1 MDRPKIDALKLC
13 ASGSPIN
20 VGNDCIRAWWTAGL
34 PTAVVIFSLIRILY
48 KRLPDRF
55 KPLSSTLSNFLPLDE
70 AISMQKH
77 GFLNGGRPAPAPRPT
92 IDDYDIFHAREKSR
106 WKRGILIVGSAFE
119 ALYWI
124 FWSCRLIID
133 FMKGKDAGQ
142 DSASIRVMIIMAL
155 LLSFSWVY
163 AAVRPVFIR
172 SQILT
177 VPYDLF
183 TFYLSIFAV
192 TGLNLGTILYEQYVN
207 GKRWHSHLREMS
219 YATATA
225 FLTHLFIL
233 AVLIATTLALRMSI
247 PPQDSGVDYDEIG
260 KTVSPEDYTRL
271 WSWITFWWIYP
282 MVKKGTGRTLKE
294 EEVWPLSPTFACKP
308 LFTKFQSLL
317 SPSQV
322 TKNRM
327 SLLKQLWKA
336 NSLDMILDFL
346 MTLTSVI
353 CNYASPFFLKKILD
367 AVSQPSTV
375 SGNPSP
381 SLVTSSPSFTWLHFL
396 NPREVRAQAYVYA
409 FLAFLASILK
419 AQSDVQH
426 LWYGRR
432 ASTRIRSEL
441 MAAIFEKSL
450 KRKDFSG
457 SVDKNSKLAAGE
469 TEGKGKGKE
478 PAKEKSD
485 SKKPDTKKAGADIG
499 KIVNLMSNDANRVS
513 NTAAAL
519 YMLYGAPLELV
530 VGSIF
535 LYQLL
540 GFSGFAGYII
550 LVVGSPLN
558 NYLMR
563 RGRDI
568 QRAAQEARDKRMK
581 VLNELVS
588 EAKFIKFGA
597 GENKWIEKCLAARA
611 VELKLLIK
619 STINSLGFSI
629 TWSMAPVLVS
639 IVSFTVYVYTGN
651 RLTVSVAFTAIQ
663 IFSMIKGPMN
673 IIPAFMAMLLS
684 TQVALDR
691 INQYLNEED
700 VPPFVS
706 SLIDEEES
714 PQSSA
719 ASSKSQKIGIENGW
733 FRWNQAI
740 EPVDTSKSKGH
751 GWRFWKRWTK
761 KEQIPSLP
769 TTAATTTQGTDHT
782 RENTSTTLVDTTV
795 FELQDINIIFPTEKL
810 TVVTGP
816 TAAGK
821 SALLMALLGEMTPVE
836 EGNKKSH
843 IYLPKHIAQIEE
855 QSGLRNCIAY
865 CAQSPWLE
873 HLTIRDNILFGSPFD
888 QERYDQVIEQCALKP
903 DLQILEDG
911 DMTEIGARGVSL
923 SGGQKARVA
932 LARAVYAR
940 SKHVLLDDPL
950 SAVDSHTAR
959 HLVEKLIQGPLMA
972 NRTII
977 LVTHHVD
984 LVLSSAY
991 YFVRMLD
998 GRIDTQGTI
1007 TELRSRGL
1015 LDSFVQDA
1023 QAEQQPE
1030 IVTAEELAI
1039 VASEESPSAETAK
1052 PGEPPVKIKKPR
1064 KLVEAEERAEGAVKW
1079 SVYTAYFK
1087 ATGYLTWF
1095 LILIILA
1102 LSQLGGVCEK
1112 LWMQVWGESGGATN
1126 VTSQTLHFTYLQT
1139 TIAKDYLHPD
1149 LHRTFVD
1156 SLPWNTS
1163 TISSSAPATVSRGA
1177 SIIYVG
1183 IFACIG
1189 IGIVF
1194 INLLGQIVL
1203 AIGAYRAS
1211 KRLFTDLLQTVM
1223 HCTMRWFDTTPT
1235 GRILNRFSK
1244 DIETVDGSISY
1255 SLRSTL
1261 SWIAMFIAAV
1271 VTITIIFPGFI
1282 VPGVVIGFFYY
1293 KLSQGYMD
1301 AGRDLRRMDSTSRSP
1316 IFAAFGETLEG
1327 IVTVRAFAAERRF
1340 MDTLYTRVDEST
1352 KYWYTF
1358 WMLNRWLLLNFD
1370 ALGAMAVL
1378 ITTLLVLGGWI
1389 SDWLAGLTITSA
1401 MNFTNAVYWTCRM
1414 ITQLE
1419 LDLNSV
1425 ERVVE
1430 YLNLPQ
1436 EPPEIIEDRRPPAYW
1451 PALGSNDQPMISVN
1465 KLVIKYA
1472 PNLPDVLHGVSF
1484 EVKPREKIGLLGR
1497 TGSGKSTLA
1506 MSLLRFVDP
1515 AAGTIIVD
1523 GIDVTKIGLH
1533 DLRTRITFIPQ
1544 DSVLFSGTI
1553 RENLDPFTE
1562 HTDEECLDA
1571 LYRVD
1576 LISEATRASRRSTR
1590 PPSINEAPEDNAE
1603 PDTSTP
1609 PLAKAPSVTGTATPL
1624 DDRPSRIDLDTEVT
1638 GRGANFSQ
1646 GQRQLISMAR
1656 ALLRQSSIVILD
1668 EATSSID
1675 FQTDAKIQ
1683 AAVREEF
1690 KNSCLL
1696 TIAHRIRTVI
1706 DYDRLLILDKG
1717 NVVEFD
1723 TPLNLIQKE
1732 GGLFRDMC
1740 LKSGMF
1746 SELEKAAKQA
1756 AADAAEGRAEATK
1769 ATTTMGTS
1777 SAPQ

>member
-1 MDRPKIDALKLC
+1 
-13 ASGSPIN
+13 
-20 VGNDCIRAWWTAGL
+20 
-34 PTAVVIFSLIRILY
+34 
-48 KRLPDRF
+48 
-55 KPLSSTLSNFLPLDE
+55 
-70 AISMQKH
+70 
-77 GFLNGGRPAPAPRPT
+77 
-92 IDDYDIFHAREKSR
+92 
-106 WKRGILIVGSAFE
+106 
-119 ALYWI
+119 
-124 FWSCRLIID
+124 
-133 FMKGKDAGQ
+133 
-142 DSASIRVMIIMAL
+142 
-155 LLSFSWVY
+155 
-163 AAVRPVFIR
+163 
-172 SQILT
+172 
-177 VPYDLF
+177 
-183 TFYLSIFAV
+183 
-192 TGLNLGTILYEQYVN
+192 
-207 GKRWHSHLREMS
+207 
-219 YATATA
+219 
-225 FLTHLFIL
+225 
-233 AVLIATTLALRMSI
+233 
-247 PPQDSGVDYDEIG
+247 
-260 KTVSPEDYTRL
+260 
-271 WSWITFWWIYP
+271 
-282 MVKKGTGRTLKE
+282 
-294 EEVWPLSPTFACKP
+294 
-308 LFTKFQSLL
+308 
-317 SPSQV
+317 
-322 TKNRM
+322 
-327 SLLKQLWKA
+327 
-336 NSLDMILDFL
+336 MILDFL

-457 SVDKNSKLAAGE
+457 SVDKNSKPAAGE

-478 PAKEKSD
+478 PAKGKSD

-700 VPPFVS
+700 VPAFVS

-769 TTAATTTQGTDHT
+769 TTPATTTQGIDHT

-795 FELQDINIIFPTEKL
+795 FELQDINIIFPTGKL

-1015 LDSFVQDA
+1015 LNSFVQDA

-1039 VASEESPSAETAK
+1039 VASEESPSTETAK

-1163 TISSSAPATVSRGA
+1163 TISSNALMPYTFTVNPLPTDRLPSAEEHPLF
-1177 SIIYVG
+1177 YVG

-1261 SWIAMFIAAV
+1261 SWIAMFIAAI

-1327 IVTVRAFAAERRF
+1327 IVT
-1340 MDTLYTRVDEST
+1340 
-1352 KYWYTF
+1352 
-1358 WMLNRWLLLNFD
+1358 
-1370 ALGAMAVL
+1370 
-1378 ITTLLVLGGWI
+1378 
-1389 SDWLAGLTITSA
+1389 
-1401 MNFTNAVYWTCRM
+1401 
-1414 ITQLE
+1414 
-1419 LDLNSV
+1419 
-1425 ERVVE
+1425 
-1430 YLNLPQ
+1430 

-1769 ATTTMGTS
+1769 ATTTTMGTS

>member
-1 MDRPKIDALKLC
+1 M
-13 ASGSPIN
+13 
-20 VGNDCIRAWWTAGL
+20 
-34 PTAVVIFSLIRILY
+34 
-48 KRLPDRF
+48 
-55 KPLSSTLSNFLPLDE
+55 
-70 AISMQKH
+70 
-77 GFLNGGRPAPAPRPT
+77 
-92 IDDYDIFHAREKSR
+92 
-106 WKRGILIVGSAFE
+106 
-119 ALYWI
+119 YWAY
-124 FWSCRLIID
+124 WSCRLVIE
-133 FMKGKDAGQ
+133 FMGKKRTNKDLE
-142 DSASIRVMIIMAL
+142 SARVMISMAIL
-155 LLSFSWVY
+155 LLISWLY
-163 AAVRPVFIR
+163 ATLRPILLR
-172 SQILT
+172 RQILT

-183 TFYLSIFAV
+183 TFYLSILAV
-192 TGLNLGTILYEQYVN
+192 TCLNIGTILYEQYVN
-207 GKRWHSHLREMS
+207 GKHWHSHLREMS

-225 FLTHLFIL
+225 FLSHIFIL
-233 AVLIATTLALRMSI
+233 ATLITTTLALRVGI
-247 PPQDSGVDYDEIG
+247 PPPESGVDFDEIG
-260 KTVSPEDYTRL
+260 KTVSPEDYTHL
-271 WSWITFWWIYP
+271 WGWITFWWIYP
-282 MVKKGTGRTLKE
+282 MVKKRIIKGTGRTLKE

-317 SPSQV
+317 SPSQT
-322 TKNRM
+322 TKRRM

-346 MTLTSVI
+346 LTLTSVI

-367 AVSQPSTV
+367 AVSQPSSA
-375 SGNPSP
+375 SGKPSP
-381 SLVTSSPSFTWLHFL
+381 SLVISPPAFNWLFFL
-396 NPREVRAQAYVYA
+396 NPHEIRAQAYVFA
-409 FLAFLASILK
+409 VLAFLASILK

-432 ASTRIRSEL
+432 ASTRMRSEL
-441 MAAIFEKSL
+441 MSAIFEKSL

-457 SVDKNSKLAAGE
+457 SVNKDDKSAV
-469 TEGKGKGKE
+469 TELRGKQKGKDGAKGKQD
-478 PAKEKSD
+478 P
-485 SKKPDTKKAGADIG
+485 KKPDTKKAGADIG

-513 NTAAAL
+513 NTAASL
-519 YMLYGAPLELV
+519 YMLYGAPLELI

-540 GFSGFAGYII
+540 GVSGFAGFII
-550 LVVGSPLN
+550 LILGSPLN

-568 QRAAQEARDKRMK
+568 QKVAQEARDKRMK

-619 STINSLGFSI
+619 GTINSLGFSI

-639 IVSFTVYVYTGN
+639 IISFTVYVYTGH

-663 IFSMIKGPMN
+663 IFSMIKG
-673 IIPAFMAMLLS
+673 
-684 TQVALDR
+684 
-691 INQYLNEED
+691 
-700 VPPFVS
+700 
-706 SLIDEEES
+706 
-714 PQSSA
+714 
-719 ASSKSQKIGIENGW
+719 
-733 FRWNQAI
+733 
-740 EPVDTSKSKGH
+740 
-751 GWRFWKRWTK
+751 
-761 KEQIPSLP
+761 
-769 TTAATTTQGTDHT
+769 
-782 RENTSTTLVDTTV
+782 
-795 FELQDINIIFPTEKL
+795 
-810 TVVTGP
+810 
-816 TAAGK
+816 
-821 SALLMALLGEMTPVE
+821 
-836 EGNKKSH
+836 
-843 IYLPKHIAQIEE
+843 
-855 QSGLRNCIAY
+855 
-865 CAQSPWLE
+865 
-873 HLTIRDNILFGSPFD
+873 
-888 QERYDQVIEQCALKP
+888 
-903 DLQILEDG
+903 
-911 DMTEIGARGVSL
+911 GVSL

-972 NRTII
+972 NRTIV

-984 LVLSSAY
+984 LVLPSAY

-1007 TELRSRGL
+1007 TELRTRGL
-1015 LDSFVQDA
+1015 LDAFVQDA

-1039 VASEESPSAETAK
+1039 VAAEESPSSETA
-1052 PGEPPVKIKKPR
+1052 EPTQQSGKAKKPR

-1079 SVYTAYFK
+1079 GVYTAYFK

-1102 LSQLGGVCEK
+1102 ISQLGGVTEK
-1112 LWMQVWGESGGATN
+1112 IWMQIWGEAGSAAELA
-1126 VTSQTLHFTYLQT
+1126 SEPLHFTSLQT
-1139 TIAKDYLHPD
+1139 TIAKDYLYPE
-1149 LHRTFVD
+1149 LHRGLAD
-1156 SLPWNTS
+1156 SLPWNNTMTRTKGS
-1163 TISSSAPATVSRGA
+1163 MLNTFTINPLPTDRFPSADEHPLFYVS
-1177 SIIYVG
+1177 

-1189 IGIVF
+1189 VGIVF
-1194 INLLGQIVL
+1194 VNLVGQIVL

-1211 KRLFTDLLQTVM
+1211 QRLFTDLLQTVM
-1223 HCTMRWFDTTPT
+1223 RCTMRWFDTTPT

-1244 DIETVDGSISY
+1244 DIETIDGSISY

-1271 VTITIIFPGFI
+1271 LTITIIFPGFI
-1282 VPGVVIGFFYY
+1282 IPGIIIGYCYY

-1301 AGRDLRRMDSTSRSP
+1301 AGRDLRRLDSTSRSP
-1316 IFAAFGETLEG
+1316 IFA
-1327 IVTVRAFAAERRF
+1327 
-1340 MDTLYTRVDEST
+1340 
-1352 KYWYTF
+1352 TF
-1358 WMLNRWLLLNFD
+1358 D
-1370 ALGAMAVL
+1370 
-1378 ITTLLVLGGWI
+1378 I
-1389 SDWLAGLTITSA
+1389 
-1401 MNFTNAVYWTCRM
+1401 
-1414 ITQLE
+1414 
-1419 LDLNSV
+1419 
-1425 ERVVE
+1425 
-1430 YLNLPQ
+1430 
-1436 EPPEIIEDRRPPAYW
+1436 
-1451 PALGSNDQPMISVN
+1451 
-1465 KLVIKYA
+1465 
-1472 PNLPDVLHGVSF
+1472 
-1484 EVKPREKIGLLGR
+1484 
-1497 TGSGKSTLA
+1497 
-1506 MSLLRFVDP
+1506 
-1515 AAGTIIVD
+1515 
-1523 GIDVTKIGLH
+1523 TKIGLH
-1533 DLRTRITFIPQ
+1533 DLRTRVTFIPQ

-1553 RENLDPFTE
+1553 RENLDPFSE

-1590 PPSINEAPEDNAE
+1590 PPSIAEGDAEANAGAGAGAGVGSN
-1603 PDTSTP
+1603 TIS
-1609 PLAKAPSVTGTATPL
+1609 ARVPSVTGSATPL
-1624 DDRPSRIDLDTEVT
+1624 EDRPSRIDLNTEVT
-1638 GRGANFSQ
+1638 ARGANFSQ

-1746 SELEKAAKQA
+1746 SELEKMAKQA
-1756 AADAAEGRAEATK
+1756 AAAA
-1769 ATTTMGTS
+1769 
-1777 SAPQ
+1777 P